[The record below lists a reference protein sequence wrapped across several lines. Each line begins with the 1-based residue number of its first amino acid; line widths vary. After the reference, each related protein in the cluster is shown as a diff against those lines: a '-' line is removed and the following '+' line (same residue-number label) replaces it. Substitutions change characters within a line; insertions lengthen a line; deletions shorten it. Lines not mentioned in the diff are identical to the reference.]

1 MNDIKQQVLR
11 EIEKTVPIFIRSSP
25 IQYRIRCPIC
35 GDSQKNRR
43 DTHCYIKCSMDPT
56 EPLLYYC
63 FKCNAFGRVN
73 RMFLEKLG
81 IDGEIL
87 GALDKRR
94 YNRVQ
99 TLQTVNEGMLLGTPT
114 LDSIKVKYM
123 KKRLGM
129 DFTIEELERM
139 RLVWDIWAMRPFIVS
154 KGARNALPGNDNAI
168 AFITEDRAVMVIRT
182 LLDEEGQWR
191 KMKLFP
197 SEMKSFY
204 TISTTINP
212 FEKCIVNIAEGV
224 FDIISV
230 YKNFPSENAA
240 YIATLV
246 SDYLSA
252 VDYAVTKG
260 LVGNEVHLR
269 IYVDADVN
277 EKELVTMLKTYRW
290 MFGSITTVRNVKSK
304 DVGVPM
310 DQIELVE
317 RTIKGLQL

>member
-1 MNDIKQQVLR
+1 MNDIKQQVLQ
-11 EIEKTVPIFIRSSP
+11 EIEKAVPIFIRSSP

-63 FKCNAFGRVN
+63 FKCNAYGRVN

-81 IDGEIL
+81 IDGDIL
-87 GALDKRR
+87 GALDKRH
-94 YNRVQ
+94 YNRIQ
-99 TLQTVNEGMLLGTPT
+99 TIQTVNDEMILGTPS
-114 LDSIKVKYM
+114 LESKQVKYM
-123 KKRLGM
+123 QKRLGVN
-129 DFTIEELERM
+129 FTEEELAHM
-139 RLVWDIWAMRPFIVS
+139 RLVKDIWYMRAFIGS
-154 KGARNALPGNDNAI
+154 TGARNALPGNDHAI
-168 AFITEDRAVMVIRT
+168 AFITEDRAVMAIRSF
-182 LLDEEGQWR
+182 LDEEGQWR

-204 TISTTINP
+204 TIAGTINP
-212 FEKCIVNIAEGV
+212 FEECIVNIAEGI

-240 YIATLV
+240 YIATLG
-246 SDYLSA
+246 SDYISA
-252 VDYAVTKG
+252 VDYAVMKG
-260 LVGNEVHLR
+260 LVGNEIHLR
-269 IYVDADVN
+269 IYVDTDVN

-290 MFGSITTVRNVKSK
+290 MFGSITTLRNVKSK
-304 DVGVPM
+304 DVGVPI
-310 DQIELVE
+310 DEIELVE